1 MSRLLPTFLDFG
13 GGAHSLDFG
22 GGAHFLD
29 WEVKSAWTYSWWS
42 LSFLLGD
49 GVGVPVV
56 YEVVVF
62 GIDTPLQMC
71 TFSYW

>member
-1 MSRLLPTFLDFG
+1 MVELTLWISEVELTFWIGRLNQLG
-13 GGAHSLDFG
+13 
-22 GGAHFLD
+22 
-29 WEVKSAWTYSWWS
+29 TYSWWS

>member
-1 MSRLLPTFLDFG
+1 MVELTLWISEVELTFWIGRLNQLG
-13 GGAHSLDFG
+13 
-22 GGAHFLD
+22 
-29 WEVKSAWTYSWWS
+29 TYSWWS

-56 YEVVVF
+56 HEVVVF

>member
-1 MSRLLPTFLDFG
+1 MELTFWIGRLNQLG
-13 GGAHSLDFG
+13 
-22 GGAHFLD
+22 
-29 WEVKSAWTYSWWS
+29 TYSWWS